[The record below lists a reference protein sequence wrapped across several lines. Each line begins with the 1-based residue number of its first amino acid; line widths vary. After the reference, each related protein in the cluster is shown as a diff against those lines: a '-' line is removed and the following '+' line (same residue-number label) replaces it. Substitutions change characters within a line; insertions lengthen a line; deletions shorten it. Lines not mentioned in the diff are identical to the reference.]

1 MIFKVMVV
9 LPSSRHNRTS
19 DEIEEIFREINVSIE
34 NTGLEVVEHQ

>member
-9 LPSSRHNRTS
+9 LPSSGHNRTS
-19 DEIEEIFREINVSIE
+19 DKIEEIFREINVSIE